1 MLLHTPG
8 DLVQNAPRL
17 YSQAIVTR
25 AMPLGN
31 VTQMTEQER
40 AVLAAW
46 VKAGAKME
54 P

>member
-1 MLLHTPG
+1 MSA

-17 YSQAIVTR
+17 YQQVIVTR
-25 AMPLGN
+25 IMPLGN
-31 VTQMTEQER
+31 VTNITEQER